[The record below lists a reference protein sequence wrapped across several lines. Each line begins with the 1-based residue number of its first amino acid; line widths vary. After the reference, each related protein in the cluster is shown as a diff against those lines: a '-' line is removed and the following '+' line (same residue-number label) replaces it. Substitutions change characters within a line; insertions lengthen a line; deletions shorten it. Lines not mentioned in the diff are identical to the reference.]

1 MPFFSRNKKPV
12 AKEGPRPTVKPP
24 ERVLPVV
31 DFKTT
36 KFGDIEPG
44 HMQIFLTAAFGDPD
58 MVAKR
63 LVIAAYHMNEMFVR
77 LASGMFDH
85 PMTFSQLKTALDNM
99 VNTGTVR
106 FEGEEEHL
114 TMEERGM
121 FAESMQAYSLL
132 EGCYKDINKRSR
144 MYFAGG
150 TDE

>member
-1 MPFFSRNKKPV
+1 MPFFSRNKKPAV
-12 AKEGPRPTVKPP
+12 KEDSHATAKQP

-31 DFKTT
+31 DFKAT

-44 HMQIFLTAAFGDPD
+44 HMKIFLTAAFGDPD

-63 LVIAAYHMNEMFVR
+63 LVMAAYHMNEMFMH

-85 PMTFSQLKTALDNM
+85 PVTFSQLKTALDNM

-121 FAESMQAYSLL
+121 FAESMQAYPLL
-132 EGCYKDINKRSR
+132 ERCYKDINKRSR

>member
-1 MPFFSRNKKPV
+1 MPFFSRNKKTA
-12 AKEGPRPTVKPP
+12 AKDVSHATVKQP

-44 HMQIFLTAAFGDPD
+44 HMKLFLTAAFGDPD
-58 MVAKR
+58 MVAKD
-63 LVIAAYHMNEMFVR
+63 LVMGAYQMNEMFVH
-77 LASGMFDH
+77 LASGLFDH
-85 PMTFSQLKTALDNM
+85 PVTFSQLKTALDNM

-106 FEGEEEHL
+106 FEGEEKRL

-121 FAESMQAYSLL
+121 FAESMKGYPLL
-132 EGCYKDINKRSR
+132 EECYRDINKRDR
-144 MYFAGG
+144 MYFRGG